1 MDGEKNLIARKQSR
15 KNEKLY
21 SVDFLRF
28 VFSVII
34 VYYHFSHSNMVKYT
48 AGQPFYDKL
57 GENSFG
63 GILVECFFIISG
75 YFLYYTFKN
84 HKDMT
89 FTRFTY
95 SKVARLWPVLF
106 FTIAVETIFFDR
118 SIYDGFFNSLFLQC
132 IGITTNYQGIAW
144 YVSPLF
150 WSFLFYFGLHK
161 LVKKENNFCFIIAVI
176 SYFGYAININSQN
189 GGMGREVAF
198 GFLSMGLFRA
208 LAGIGV
214 GYLVATVVNK
224 IKDNRL
230 EERIRSSKPGR
241 VAFFLFCSAV
251 EVVSL
256 GMIFLNCFS
265 KKFHSSNG
273 IFIVIMFV
281 ALLLSLSFKRGIVSL
296 IINNRFFGFFGRY
309 AYSIYL
315 IQQTVMWTLQ
325 KTLWQESAFVHD
337 HALRCIAL
345 SLLIVVAAGIAVYYI
360 VEKPSVK
367 LFKIM
372 ERKLFAKKKTDVS
385 AA

>member
-1 MDGEKNLIARKQSR
+1 MGGENNLSANLQSR
-15 KNEKLY
+15 KSEKLY

-34 VYYHFSHSNMVKYT
+34 VYYHFSHSNMVGYT
-48 AGQPFYDKL
+48 GGQPLYDKL

-89 FTRFTY
+89 FSRFTY

-106 FTIAVETIFFDR
+106 FTIVVETLFFNR

-132 IGITTNYQGIAW
+132 IGLTTNYKGIAW

-161 LVKKENNFCFIIAVI
+161 LVKKEKNFCFIIAVI
-176 SYFGYAININSQN
+176 AYFGYAININSQD

-198 GFLSMGLFRA
+198 GFLSMGLFRS
-208 LAGIGV
+208 LAGIAV
-214 GYLVATVVNK
+214 GYLVATAVNL
-224 IKDNRL
+224 INENGL
-230 EERIRSSKPGR
+230 TERITNSKSGKA
-241 VAFFLFCSAV
+241 VFFLLCSAV
-251 EVVSL
+251 EVASL
-256 GMIFLNCFS
+256 VMIFLDCFS
-265 KKFHSSNG
+265 KKFHSSND

-281 ALLLSLSFKRGIVSL
+281 ALLLSLSFKTGIVSV

-315 IQQTVMWTLQ
+315 IQQTVMWTFQ
-325 KTLWQESAFVHD
+325 KNLWQNTSFVEN

-345 SLLIVVAAGIAVYYI
+345 SLLIIVAAGIAVYYI
-360 VEKPSVK
+360 VEKPCAK

-372 ERKLFAKKKTDVS
+372 GKKLFFNK
-385 AA
+385 